1 MAEEHKGRTF
11 NSPLEERVYY
21 SRLLGRDSSL
31 VLHGGGNTSVKV
43 TEKDHTGKEI
53 QVLRVKGS
61 GSDLAT
67 ITEDGFTGL
76 RMDDLLAARNIKEMS
91 DEEMVAYMRKS
102 MVDPSEPSP
111 SVESFLHAF
120 IPHAYV
126 DHSHSDAILSIT
138 NTTMAPE
145 EIKQI
150 LGNVMVIPYIPP
162 GFKLARAILGSIESM
177 GPEIRGIVLSRH
189 GLFTFGES
197 GKESYDRHMQIVA
210 AAEKYINGKLKGT
223 DLFPKKYDR
232 TDPAR
237 VEAVLPAI
245 RGLLSRS
252 MKKVLKIATDE
263 ASLKISM
270 SGEAEKLATNGPATP
285 DMLIRTKFDYAYIDD
300 VSKSADVIDAYAAK
314 YREEYGKYVRGFP
327 MHDPYPS
334 CMVIRGFGLVTAGI
348 NSREASIAMDQMRHS
363 LLVNARAMRLGG
375 NSFIS
380 RKEAYDMEYWPLEE
394 AKLKKFR
401 PRPLEGHVSVV
412 TGAASGIG
420 LEVARK
426 LSLNG
431 SAVIACDLDP
441 DVASV
446 SKTLETESGNPV
458 IPAVIDISSEEAVEK
473 AYRNAVLEFGGVD
486 MLFNNAGVLKSSL
499 IEDTTVEDLDLH
511 YRVNARGT
519 FLMTR
524 EAFKIMKAQNMGGN
538 MVFNITKNLTN
549 PGPGML
555 SYGSTKAFAAHVCHY
570 VAKEGGKYGIRAN
583 IVNPDKIFRGS
594 KIWENGVLEAR
605 AKAKGQTVEQY
616 KTQNLLRREV
626 LPDHVANVVLA
637 LINEDAFGATTD
649 AMIPI
654 DGGII

>member
-1 MAEEHKGRTF
+1 MAQEKNGKSF

-21 SRLLGRDSSL
+21 SRLLGKDSSL

-53 QVLRVKGS
+53 PVLRVKGS

-67 ITEDGFTGL
+67 ITESGFTGL
-76 RMDDLLAARNIKEMS
+76 RMDDLQAARKIEEMS
-91 DEEMVAYMRKS
+91 DEEMVSYMRKS

-120 IPHAYV
+120 IPHRYV

-138 NTTMAPE
+138 NTTMKPD
-145 EIKQI
+145 EIKKI
-150 LGNVMVIPYIPP
+150 LGKVIVIPYIPP
-162 GFKLARAILGSIESM
+162 GFKLAKALLGAIESM
-177 GPEIRGIVLSRH
+177 GPEIKGIVLSRH
-189 GLFTFGES
+189 GLFTFGDS
-197 GKESYDRHMQIVA
+197 GKESYDRHMELVA
-210 AAEKYINGKLKGT
+210 AADNYINAKLKGT
-223 DLFPKKYDR
+223 DLFPKRYEKADA
-232 TDPAR
+232 TA
-237 VEAVLPAI
+237 VEAMLPAI
-245 RGLLSRS
+245 RGHLSRS
-252 MKKVLKIATDE
+252 RKNVLKVATDE

-270 SGEAEKLATNGPATP
+270 SYEAEKLSTNGPATP
-285 DMLIRTKFDYAYIDD
+285 DMLIRTKYDYAYIDD
-300 VSKSADVIDAYAAK
+300 VSRFAEVIDAFAAK
-314 YREEYGKYVRGFP
+314 YREEYEKYVKGFP

-334 CMVIRGFGLVTAGI
+334 CMVIRGYGLITAAI
-348 NSREASIAMDQMRHS
+348 NSKEASIAMDQMRHS

-426 LSLNG
+426 LSQNG
-431 SAVIACDLDP
+431 SVVIACDLDP
-441 DVASV
+441 EVAAV
-446 SKTLETESGNPV
+446 SKTIASETGNPV
-458 IPAVIDISSEEAVEK
+458 VPEIIDISSEEAVEK
-473 AYRNAVLEFGGVD
+473 AYRNAVIGFGGVD
-486 MLFNNAGVLKSSL
+486 VLFNNAGVLKSSP

-524 EAFKIMKAQNMGGN
+524 GAFRIMKTQNAGGN

-637 LINEDAFGATTD
+637 LINEDIFGATTD

-654 DGGII
+654 DGGVI

>member
-1 MAEEHKGRTF
+1 M
-11 NSPLEERVYY
+11 
-21 SRLLGRDSSL
+21 
-31 VLHGGGNTSVKV
+31 
-43 TEKDHTGKEI
+43 I
-53 QVLRVKGS
+53 
-61 GSDLAT
+61 
-67 ITEDGFTGL
+67 
-76 RMDDLLAARNIKEMS
+76 
-91 DEEMVAYMRKS
+91 DE
-102 MVDPSEPSP
+102 
-111 SVESFLHAF
+111 
-120 IPHAYV
+120 
-126 DHSHSDAILSIT
+126 
-138 NTTMAPE
+138 
-145 EIKQI
+145 
-150 LGNVMVIPYIPP
+150 
-162 GFKLARAILGSIESM
+162 
-177 GPEIRGIVLSRH
+177 
-189 GLFTFGES
+189 
-197 GKESYDRHMQIVA
+197 
-210 AAEKYINGKLKGT
+210 
-223 DLFPKKYDR
+223 
-232 TDPAR
+232 
-237 VEAVLPAI
+237 
-245 RGLLSRS
+245 
-252 MKKVLKIATDE
+252 
-263 ASLKISM
+263 
-270 SGEAEKLATNGPATP
+270 
-285 DMLIRTKFDYAYIDD
+285 
-300 VSKSADVIDAYAAK
+300 YAAK
-314 YREEYGKYVRGFP
+314 YRKEYEEYVRGFP

-334 CMVIRGFGLVTAGI
+334 CIVIRGYGLITAGI

-380 RKEAYDMEYWPLEE
+380 RKEAYEMEYWPLEE
-394 AKLKKFR
+394 AKLKKFH

-426 LSLNG
+426 LAMNG

-441 DVASV
+441 DVTSV
-446 SKTLETESGNPV
+446 SKTLGTESGNPV

-499 IEDTTVEDLDLH
+499 IEDTTVQDLDLH

-524 EAFKIMKAQNMGGN
+524 EAFKIMKAQNIGGN

>member
-1 MAEEHKGRTF
+1 MSEEHKGRTF

-67 ITEDGFTGL
+67 ITESGFTGL
-76 RMDDLLAARNIKEMS
+76 RMDDLLAARKIKEMT

-145 EIKQI
+145 EIKHI

-197 GKESYDRHMQIVA
+197 GKESYDRHMEIVA

-252 MKKVLKIATDE
+252 RKKVLKIATDE

-285 DMLIRTKFDYAYIDD
+285 DMLIRTKFDYAYIED

-314 YREEYGKYVRGFP
+314 YREEYEKYVRGFP

-446 SKTLETESGNPV
+446 SKT
-458 IPAVIDISSEEAVEK
+458 
-473 AYRNAVLEFGGVD
+473 
-486 MLFNNAGVLKSSL
+486 
-499 IEDTTVEDLDLH
+499 
-511 YRVNARGT
+511 
-519 FLMTR
+519 
-524 EAFKIMKAQNMGGN
+524 
-538 MVFNITKNLTN
+538 
-549 PGPGML
+549 
-555 SYGSTKAFAAHVCHY
+555 
-570 VAKEGGKYGIRAN
+570 
-583 IVNPDKIFRGS
+583 
-594 KIWENGVLEAR
+594 
-605 AKAKGQTVEQY
+605 
-616 KTQNLLRREV
+616 
-626 LPDHVANVVLA
+626 
-637 LINEDAFGATTD
+637 
-649 AMIPI
+649 
-654 DGGII
+654 